1 RAAFAT
7 PVVILLALD
16 LQSSLLARQA
26 LLKEGDRALLI
37 HHISHL
43 GRLLFACWI
52 LRILAMELRID
63 GDCKE
68 RLPDFLIRFRI
79 CCTRQEKHVLLRVK
93 SPRGRSKIG
102 ETFSS
107 QEDQ

>member
-1 RAAFAT
+1 MPGIDSLRVAVDEQEDTLSAVSPDKRFRAAFAT

-26 LLKEGDRALLI
+26 LLKEGNRALLI

-79 CCTRQEKHVLLRVK
+79 CC
-93 SPRGRSKIG
+93 
-102 ETFSS
+102 
-107 QEDQ
+107 